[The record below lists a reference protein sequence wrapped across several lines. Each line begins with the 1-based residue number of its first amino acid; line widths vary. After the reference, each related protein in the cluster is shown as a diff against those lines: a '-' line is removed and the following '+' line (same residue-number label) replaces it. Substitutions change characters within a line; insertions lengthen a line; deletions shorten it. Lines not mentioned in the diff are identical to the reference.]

1 MNNNNTTT
9 AEARQARKK
18 KKLVGKRCDT
28 VAKGLFL
35 DGFVPGALRLLTV
48 IGHC

>member
-9 AEARQARKK
+9 AEARQARK

>member
-9 AEARQARKK
+9 AEARQAR

>member
-9 AEARQARKK
+9 AEARQEKK
-18 KKLVGKRCDT
+18 NLVGKRCDT

-35 DGFVPGALRLLTV
+35 DDFVPGALRLLTV